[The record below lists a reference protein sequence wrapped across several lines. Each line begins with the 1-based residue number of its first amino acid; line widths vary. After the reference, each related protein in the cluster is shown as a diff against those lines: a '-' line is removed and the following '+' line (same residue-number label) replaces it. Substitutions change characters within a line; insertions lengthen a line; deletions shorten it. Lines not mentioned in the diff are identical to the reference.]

1 MNSIRVESENGVH
14 EAWLGS
20 RCLAS
25 TRDFTHRTLRDVWET
40 ATEAFC
46 DSGGPARIY
55 RRRVYQSESGVRV
68 LQHELA
74 RR

>member
-1 MNSIRVESENGVH
+1 MNSVRVESENGVH

-25 TRDFTHRTLRDVWET
+25 TRDFSHQSLRDVWDT
-40 ATEAFC
+40 ATGRFESLSA
-46 DSGGPARIY
+46 PARIY
-55 RRRVYQSESGVRV
+55 RRRVHQTPSGVRV
-68 LQHELA
+68 LTHELA